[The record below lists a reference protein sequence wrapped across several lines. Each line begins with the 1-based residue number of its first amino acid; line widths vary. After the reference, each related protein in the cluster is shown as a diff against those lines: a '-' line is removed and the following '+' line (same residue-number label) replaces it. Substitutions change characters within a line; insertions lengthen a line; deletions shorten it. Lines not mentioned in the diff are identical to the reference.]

1 MGTSHESPHLIP
13 TLADVAR
20 KAGVGKTTVSRAI
33 NGAQKVSP
41 RTLDRINAAIREL
54 HYQPSQAARSLKGEG
69 TKAVGL
75 IVPRISDPF
84 FATCAEAAQAVV
96 RSHGYLIMVASS
108 GYDSATETD
117 QLQSLTRQ
125 RVEGLLLAS
134 GDCKNEALIAAI
146 GRLNIPIVAFNHPL
160 QHVRVQS
167 VVCDN
172 YGGARTATEHLIA
185 HGYRRILC
193 LGGDA
198 RQYSVCERQRGYRD
212 AVQDADLEPLV
223 ESSPNDY
230 ASVEDVIRTKWLKSK
245 RIDAIF
251 AVRNVITIYA
261 FQAIQALGLRIPKDA
276 ALIGFDDFELA
287 CTIRPAVT
295 VVSQPVEAM
304 AGHAANLLFQQI
316 QHPVSDAR
324 AEGGNVSQ
332 FHTALIVRNSCGCQ
346 PG

>member
-1 MGTSHESPHLIP
+1 MGINHKPPQFNP

-33 NGAQKVSP
+33 NGARKVST

-75 IVPRISDPF
+75 IIPSISDPF
-84 FATCAEAAQAVV
+84 FASCAEAAQAVV
-96 RSHGYLIMVASS
+96 RSHGYLIVVASS

-117 QLQSLTRQ
+117 QIQSLTRH

-134 GDCKNEALIAAI
+134 GNCENEALLASI

-160 QHVRVQS
+160 QHASVQS

-172 YGGARTATEHLIA
+172 YGGGRSATEHLIA

-193 LGGDA
+193 LGGDS
-198 RQYSVCERQRGYRD
+198 RQYSVCERQRGYLD
-212 AVQDADLEPLV
+212 AIQAAGLEPLV

-230 ASVEDVIRTKWLKSK
+230 VSVEALLRAKWLVGK

-251 AVRNVITIYA
+251 AVRNLITIYA
-261 FQAIQALGLRIPKDA
+261 FQTIQALGLKIPEDA
-276 ALIGFDDFELA
+276 ALVGFDDFKLA
-287 CTIRPAVT
+287 CTVRPAVT
-295 VVSQPVEAM
+295 VVSQPVEAL
-304 AGHAANLLFQQI
+304 AGHAASLLFRQI
-316 QHPVSDAR
+316 QDVRGHTLTEGQTVSKF
-324 AEGGNVSQ
+324 E
-332 FHTALIVRNSCGCQ
+332 TTLIVRTSCGC
-346 PG
+346 P